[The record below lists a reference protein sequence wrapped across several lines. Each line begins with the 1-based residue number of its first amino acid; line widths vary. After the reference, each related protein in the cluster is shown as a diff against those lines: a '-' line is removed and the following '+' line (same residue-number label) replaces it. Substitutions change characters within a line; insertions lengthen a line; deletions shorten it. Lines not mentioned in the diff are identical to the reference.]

1 MYTHSNEELY
11 RMNFTP
17 ERNNLSSY
25 ALFVQYSGTEIKR
38 RYESK
43 GGGGGGGGG
52 EGCGRPGE
60 QVPPK
65 I

>member
-43 GGGGGGGGG
+43 GGGGG